1 MLVAQPRFGE
11 LMYRCQ
17 SCGDLVPSGV
27 RTSWVT
33 TKVRRK
39 VYPFRQAA
47 IPVAGKGKKRR
58 RKDDKGGQGWE
69 RVEMKSACDS
79 CWDRV
84 SALEP
89 EVVGGDEPMMMV
101 EEPEVMEEEVQD

>member
-1 MLVAQPRFGE
+1 M
-11 LMYRCQ
+11 
-17 SCGDLVPSGV
+17 PSGV
-27 RTSWVT
+27 RTSWIT

-39 VYPFRQAA
+39 VYPFRQSA

-79 CWDRV
+79 CIDRM
-84 SALEP
+84 SAMEP
-89 EVVGGDEPMMMV
+89 EVVGSDEPMIMPEEAELVGEDREEV
-101 EEPEVMEEEVQD
+101 EEY

>member
-1 MLVAQPRFGE
+1 
-11 LMYRCQ
+11 MYRCQ
-17 SCGDLVPSGV
+17 SCGELVPAGV

-39 VYPFRQAA
+39 AYPFRQSA

-79 CWDRV
+79 CIDRM
-84 SALEP
+84 AAMEP
-89 EVVGGDEPMMMV
+89 EVVGSIEPVEVV
-101 EEPEVMEEEVQD
+101 EEAPIVEEEQAAAEA

>member
-1 MLVAQPRFGE
+1 M
-11 LMYRCQ
+11 
-17 SCGDLVPSGV
+17 PSGV
-27 RTSWVT
+27 RTSWIT

-39 VYPFRQAA
+39 VYPFRQSA

-79 CWDRV
+79 CIDRM
-84 SALEP
+84 SAMEP
-89 EVVGGDEPMMMV
+89 EVVGSDEPAVMPEEAEFAGEEREEV
-101 EEPEVMEEEVQD
+101 EEY